1 MRDVVSTL
9 SFSSSSSSFPICA
22 IIIRNRFDSAS
33 TVACIR
39 SRERMYVQ
47 EGVCRGVSK
56 LNRSLRIISRKEERD
71 GFTPF
76 LRNM

>member
-1 MRDVVSTL
+1 MT
-9 SFSSSSSSFPICA
+9 SFRLFPFPPLLLLFRCA

-47 EGVCRGVSK
+47 KGVCWGVSK
-56 LNRSLRIISRKEERD
+56 LNPSLRIISRKEERD

>member
-1 MRDVVSTL
+1 MLRDVVSTL

-39 SRERMYVQ
+39 SDRILDFENGCTSRRESVGEFQ
-47 EGVCRGVSK
+47 
-56 LNRSLRIISRKEERD
+56 N
-71 GFTPF
+71 
-76 LRNM
+76 

>member
-39 SRERMYVQ
+39 SDRILDFENGGSLLGSFKTESQPTDNIEERRER
-47 EGVCRGVSK
+47 
-56 LNRSLRIISRKEERD
+56 RIYAI
-71 GFTPF
+71 FT
-76 LRNM
+76 